1 MFFAMTAAA
10 QQQDGMAPNPFVT
23 HMYCADPSAHVW
35 ADGRLYVY
43 PSHDVDPPR
52 GCDLMDRYHVFST
65 DDMVHW
71 TDHGEILNSSQVEWG
86 REEGGFMWAPDCV
99 YKNGKYYFYFPSQPR
114 GQKGFSVG
122 VAVSDNPEGPFF
134 PDRKPI
140 EGIHGIDPCV
150 LNDTDGNSYI
160 YWSGRGLYV
169 AKLKDNMRELSTSP
183 VQIEGLPEGF
193 KEGPFAFDC
202 PGVFSSR
209 RIECRQS
216 DIGRWRRR

>member
-1 MFFAMTAAA
+1 
-10 QQQDGMAPNPFVT
+10 
-23 HMYCADPSAHVW
+23 
-35 ADGRLYVY
+35 
-43 PSHDVDPPR
+43 
-52 GCDLMDRYHVFST
+52 
-65 DDMVHW
+65 
-71 TDHGEILNSSQVEWG
+71 
-86 REEGGFMWAPDCV
+86 MWAPDCV

-183 VQIEGLPEGF
+183 VQIE
-193 KEGPFAFDC
+193 AI
-202 PGVFSSR
+202 SITSHSR
-209 RIECRQS
+209 
-216 DIGRWRRR
+216 G